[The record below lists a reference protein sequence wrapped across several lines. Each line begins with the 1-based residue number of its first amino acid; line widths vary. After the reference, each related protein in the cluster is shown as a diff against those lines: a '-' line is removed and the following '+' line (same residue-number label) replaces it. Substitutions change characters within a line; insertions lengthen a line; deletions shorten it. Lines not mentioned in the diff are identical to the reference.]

1 MDFASET
8 NIGRVRQVNQDRAN
22 VVENDRHQLLAVV
35 CDGMGGHQAGEE
47 ASSMAIKELISAFK
61 AEPGFDDI
69 WAARKWLLECIAK
82 ANALIYADSQAN
94 ANHHGMGTTV
104 VLALVIDDQMCV
116 CHVGDSRAYLFA
128 QSELKQLTQDHTY
141 VNLLV
146 ESGSIN
152 REQALHH
159 PQKNVLMKALGV
171 FEKIVVTHQV
181 LPFHEGVLLLCS
193 DGLYNCLNEGLIK
206 QILESHP
213 DARTICHHLIHEAN
227 ARGGY
232 DNIGV
237 ALIIKGGK
245 SHA

>member
-1 MDFASET
+1 MDYASET

-22 VVENDRHQLLAVV
+22 VVENAHHQLLAVV

-47 ASSMAIKELISAFK
+47 ASSMAIKELVVAFK
-61 AEPGFDDI
+61 KKDGFDDI
-69 WAARKWLLECIAK
+69 WEARKWLLECIAE
-82 ANALIYADSQAN
+82 ANSNVYADSQAI
-94 ANHHGMGTTV
+94 AEHHGMGTTLV
-104 VLALVIDDQMCV
+104 CALVIEDQMCI
-116 CHVGDSRAYLFA
+116 CHVGDSRAYLYEKG
-128 QSELKQLTQDHTY
+128 ELNQLTQDHTY

-171 FEKIVVTHQV
+171 FEKIVVSHQIV
-181 LPFHEGVLLLCS
+181 PFKSGVLLLCS
-193 DGLYNCLNEGLIK
+193 DGLYNCLNEDLIK
-206 QILESHP
+206 QILNAHP
-213 DARTICHHLIHEAN
+213 DASTVCHHLIHEAN

-237 ALIIKGGK
+237 ALIVKGGEDN
-245 SHA
+245 A

>member
-1 MDFASET
+1 MDYASET

-22 VVENDRHQLLAVV
+22 VVENARHQILAIV

-47 ASSMAIKELISAFK
+47 ASSMTIKELVVAFK
-61 AEPGFDDI
+61 AKNGFDDI
-69 WAARKWLLECIAK
+69 LEARKWLLDCIAK
-82 ANALIYADSQAN
+82 ANSSVYADSQAI
-94 ANHHGMGTTV
+94 AEHHGMGTTLV
-104 VLALVIDDQMCV
+104 CALIIENQMCI
-116 CHVGDSRAYLFA
+116 CHVGDSRAYLYENG
-128 QSELKQLTQDHTY
+128 ELTQLTQDHTY

-171 FEKIVVTHQV
+171 FEHIVVSHQIV
-181 LPFHEGVLLLCS
+181 PFKNGVLLLCS
-193 DGLYNCLNEGLIK
+193 DGLYNCLDENLIK
-206 QILESHP
+206 QII
-213 DARTICHHLIHEAN
+213 DAHQDANTISHHLIHEAN

-237 ALIIKGGK
+237 ALVLKGGEDN
-245 SHA
+245 A